1 MAFCIKGVN
10 MERIEFSLSKGRLF
24 RKSDFAFA
32 TVLFVAGVLLI
43 LGLILSFFVDLSN
56 YERNCVIFGVCVLS
70 IPSFALSLS
79 QLFHQKKLR
88 KMINIWIFR
97 IVYTSTLYTIGDC
110 WIYIV
115 KVINLIVYTF
125 TFLYFENSLKFVF
138 V

>member
-1 MAFCIKGVN
+1 

-24 RKSDFAFA
+24 RKSDFALA

-79 QLFHQKKLR
+79 QLFHQKKTQKNDKYLD
-88 KMINIWIFR
+88 FR
-97 IVYTSTLYTIGDC
+97 CT
-110 WIYIV
+110 
-115 KVINLIVYTF
+115 
-125 TFLYFENSLKFVF
+125 
-138 V
+138 